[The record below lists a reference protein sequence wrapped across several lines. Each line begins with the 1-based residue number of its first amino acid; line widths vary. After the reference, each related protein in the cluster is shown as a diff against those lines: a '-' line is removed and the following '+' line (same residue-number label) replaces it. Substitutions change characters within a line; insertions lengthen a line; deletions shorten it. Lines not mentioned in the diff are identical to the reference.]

1 MMLSITRFLAP
12 LVSLLVLSSISTA
25 NETPDTLKAIKNFRQ
40 PSANHYAAGQPT
52 AAQYSQLAAAGVKHI
67 ISFRPF
73 SETPELDEQSL
84 SSAAGIS
91 FHHIPIAGPADF
103 NAKKIQ
109 LLDNTLADI
118 GNNKV
123 LLHCASSNR
132 VGAMMALRANWLQGT
147 PKEQALLTGA
157 DYGMTRLKP
166 AIESIIDNSPAA
178 IQ

>member
-1 MMLSITRFLAP
+1 MMLSITRVLAP

-25 NETPDTLKAIKNFRQ
+25 NETPDTLKTIKNFRQ

-52 AAQYSQLAAAGVKHI
+52 ATQYSQLAAAGIKHI

-91 FHHIPIAGPADF
+91 FHHIPIAGPTDF
-103 NAKKIQ
+103 NMKNIL
-109 LLDNTLADI
+109 LLDNTLANI

-132 VGAMMALRANWLQGT
+132 VGAMMALRANWLQNSS
-147 PKEQALLTGA
+147 KVQAIQIGM
-157 DYGMTRLKP
+157 DYGMTGLKP
-166 AIESIIDNSPAA
+166 TIESIIDNSAA
-178 IQ
+178 TFQ